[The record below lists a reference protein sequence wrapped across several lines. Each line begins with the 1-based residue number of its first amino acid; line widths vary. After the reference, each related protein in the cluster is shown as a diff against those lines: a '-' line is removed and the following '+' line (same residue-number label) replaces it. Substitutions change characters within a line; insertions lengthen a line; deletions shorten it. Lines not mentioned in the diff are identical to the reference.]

1 MASVFLFSCDPENL
15 PKDLSDLSVVN
26 DTGEQEDIPDKKGDE
41 QFEQNLKN
49 LVIPLP

>member
-41 QFEQNLKN
+41 
-49 LVIPLP
+49 